1 MNTTYYTPDSEEF
14 CIGLECQ
21 VKYTE
26 GWKDRKIRHSEDLC
40 EIVSR
45 YTMDKDS
52 VRVKYLDQED
62 IESLEWNNLKT
73 DGTKTF
79 KKIKGFE
86 KLEDGDWCE
95 GILILRLR
103 VNNISISLF
112 NTHDPHSKEV
122 PQDTKREL
130 LFAGKI
136 KNKKEFQKLLAQ
148 LNI

>member
-1 MNTTYYTPDSEEF
+1 MAYYTPDSEEF

-21 VKYTE
+21 VKYID
-26 GWKDRKIRHSEDLC
+26 GWKDRKIRHGEDLC

-45 YTMDKDS
+45 YTTDKES
-52 VRVKYLDQED
+52 VRVKVLDRED
-62 IESLEWNNLKT
+62 VESLLWVDLKT
-73 DGTKTF
+73 GGTKTF
-79 KKIKGFE
+79 QEIKGFE

-103 VNNISISLF
+103 GNNISISFF
-112 NTHDPHSKEV
+112 NTNDPYSKEIS
-122 PQDTKREL
+122 QDIKRET

>member
-21 VKYTE
+21 DKYTE

-45 YTMDKDS
+45 YTTDKES

-62 IESLEWNNLKT
+62 IESLE
-73 DGTKTF
+73 F
-79 KKIKGFE
+79 KKLETKPYE
-86 KLEDGDWCE
+86 KLKFINIKNTNRDERVYLEDDLINE
-95 GILILRLR
+95 GFGKYVAIE
-103 VNNISISLF
+103 NNCGGFYFKGWL
-112 NTHDPHSKEV
+112 
-122 PQDTKREL
+122 
-130 LFAGKI
+130 